1 MLTFF
6 SENLLTKKV
15 NRLTFW
21 YKATMKKNEGQ
32 HIGEYQRTL
41 RSGSKK
47 KYNQNVRKKN
57 QEKTIIN
64 NTNKLNSIK

>member
-1 MLTFF
+1 
-6 SENLLTKKV
+6 
-15 NRLTFW
+15 
-21 YKATMKKNEGQ
+21 MKKNEGQ